1 VLTRLT
7 VLTQKRVLCGEH
19 SVQRKARFIAPLPL
33 LAVPR
38 SMRLP
43 QRLEDLREPLVEPIG
58 WVIDVAQHAISLRIP
73 SPSSPCRMCWPAC
86 RFAGMEERQAAE
98 MT

>member
-19 SVQRKARFIAPLPL
+19 SVQRKARFIAPLSL

-58 WVIDVAQHAISLRIP
+58 WVIDVAQHAH
-73 SPSSPCRMCWPAC
+73 
-86 RFAGMEERQAAE
+86 AGQHIRHGLERQAAE